1 MIEHALDT
9 KNSILHIR
17 PLTALEQEDFAK
29 LAKAVDPHIEATG
42 GLAGIIIEIAE
53 FPGWENLAA
62 MAAHLR
68 FVRGHHEKVRKIAA
82 VTDSAIGKV
91 AEKIASHFVAAE
103 IKRFPA
109 GDVEAARRWILGRG

>member
-1 MIEHALDT
+1 MIEYALDA
-9 KNSILHIR
+9 KNSVLHIR
-17 PLTALEQEDFAK
+17 PITALEEADFAR
-29 LAKAVDPHIEATG
+29 LAKEVDPHIEATG

-62 MAAHLR
+62 MSAHFR
-68 FVRGHHEKVRKIAA
+68 FVRNHHAKVRKIAA

-109 GDVEAARRWILGRG
+109 REVEAARKWIAGRS